1 MELNISQ
8 EAISELN
15 KIIQGK
21 KADKNIRVYIAG
33 IGWGGPT
40 FGMAL
45 EEPTD
50 SDLVQEVEDLKFI
63 FAQDMQDNF
72 SKINID
78 YGSGFFR
85 RGFTITSNRGGGAC

>member
-8 EAISELN
+8 EAVSELY
-15 KIIQGK
+15 KIIEEK
-21 KADKNIRVYIAG
+21 KAEKNIRIYIAG
-33 IGWGGPT
+33 VGWGGPT

-45 EEPTD
+45 EEPKE
-50 SDLVQEVEDLKFI
+50 SDMVQEVEDLKFI
-63 FAQDMQDNF
+63 FAQDMQEHF

-85 RGFTITSNRGGGAC
+85 KGFTITSNRGGGAC